1 MRSAERDRSLP
12 VPALLCYCVG
22 VASFVQPARCAGE
35 EEESIMKKFGIKE
48 VVAIG
53 IGTALFVALTEVQIP
68 TGIPNTSLQPRMAV
82 LAFLS
87 AIFGPLVGAI
97 VGLLGHA
104 LGDALFYGSVWWS
117 WVFPEAVVG
126 ILIGVFA
133 KKFAVRE
140 GGFTR
145 KNIVLF
151 NVVQVVSN
159 ALAWILLA
167 PALDIAVYAE
177 PANKVFLQGA
187 AAFLGNILIVGI
199 LGSLLLAAYSRIAG
213 KSASL
218 EKED

>member
-1 MRSAERDRSLP
+1 M
-12 VPALLCYCVG
+12 LLCR
-22 VASFVQPARCAGE
+22 RCKFCSACAVRRRGGREHHE
-35 EEESIMKKFGIKE
+35 EIRNQRSGCH
-48 VVAIG
+48 
-53 IGTALFVALTEVQIP
+53 
-68 TGIPNTSLQPRMAV
+68 RH
-82 LAFLS
+82 

-126 ILIGVFA
+126 ILIGAFA

-140 GGFTR
+140 GGFAK

-151 NVVQVVSN
+151 NVVQVVAN